1 MIPYIG
7 HATSVYCVTRSYGLP
22 VLPCLPVYYHTCLS
36 VFLNF
41 WEGAGKREH
50 TRRIWSR
57 KFIFKVFWRLYSL
70 SVFSLA
76 KDLTIDFGKQRNL
89 QDWFA
94 GFLQAD
100 NWLICSRLKAHFWFL
115 RAMSNWLCV
124 PCDGKNA
131 QENNFWI
138 SQKLHP
144 IIVQVYFTISRAEI
158 CESGNRYFSEPSGGV
173 CGRGANTSNYGT
185 QASPVTLFP
194 WTRNFSLLFLS
205 SLRCINGP
213 VPASSS
219 ARGNPAMD

>member
-57 KFIFKVFWRLYSL
+57 KFIFKVYWRLYSL

-94 GFLQAD
+94 SFLQAD

-124 PCDGKNA
+124 PCDGKNV
-131 QENNFWI
+131 QETNYWI

-144 IIVQVYFTISRAEI
+144 IIVQVYYFYHFSSRNMWI
-158 CESGNRYFSEPSGGV
+158 RK
-173 CGRGANTSNYGT
+173 
-185 QASPVTLFP
+185 
-194 WTRNFSLLFLS
+194 
-205 SLRCINGP
+205 
-213 VPASSS
+213 
-219 ARGNPAMD
+219 